1 MQPAKSKKTTTRR
14 TPIRTLVID
23 IGGSGIKTLVL
34 DERGEPA
41 SARLRV
47 PTPQP
52 STPNAV
58 LKAIKGMAVKQGEFR
73 RISAGFPGVVRNGVT
88 ETAYNLHPKWLGFS
102 LAQQLSKTLGKPAR
116 AANDAD
122 VQGFGCI
129 SGKGVEMLI
138 TLGTGLGSA
147 LFVDGKLVPNLQMAH
162 HPFRK
167 GGTYEDSL
175 GKAAL
180 DKLGKKQWNK
190 RLAKA
195 IEQLR
200 ELFNFDRLYI
210 GGGNAKKVKIKLP
223 PWAELVPNLAG
234 LWGGIA
240 LWIEWQR
247 VVPETNLVE
256 SPMVTTRSSSG

>member
-1 MQPAKSKKTTTRR
+1 MPIAKRKNVPLRR
-14 TPIRTLVID
+14 TPVRTLVID
-23 IGGSGIKTLVL
+23 IGGSGVKTMVL
-34 DERGEPA
+34 DERGEPV

-58 LKAIKGMAVKQGEFR
+58 LKIIKDMAAQQGEFGH
-73 RISAGFPGVVRNGVT
+73 ISAGFPGVVRNGVT
-88 ETAYNLHPKWLGFS
+88 ETAYNLHPKWVGFP
-102 LAQQLSKTLGKPAR
+102 LTKQLSKTLGKPAR

-129 SGKGVEMLI
+129 SGKGVELLI

-167 GGTYEDSL
+167 SQTYEDDL
-175 GKAAL
+175 GRAGL

-195 IEQLR
+195 IVQLR
-200 ELFNFDRLYI
+200 DLFNFDRLYI
-210 GGGNAKKVKIKLP
+210 GGGNAKKVKLKLP
-223 PWAELVPNLAG
+223 KWAKLVPNLAG

-240 LWIEWQR
+240 LWHEWKK
-247 VVPETNLVE
+247 VKP
-256 SPMVTTRSSSG
+256 